1 MASEPWHD
9 AFARE
14 FRIRNV
20 VPQQFRELVRSHT
33 ALSKQNMALKQQR
46 TRLGAPSATINC
58 MPSLATANRLPP
70 PPRRFENITPFP
82 LESSAEKQ
90 LLILQR
96 EQLDGM
102 AMQLVAQL
110 EAEARALRAD
120 CADREALAAQ
130 VIF

>member
-58 MPSLATANRLPP
+58 MPSLATANRLTP
-70 PPRRFENITPFP
+70 PPRCFENITPFP